1 MPDILDGLRNRVKQ
15 KQLGYDRTPPMVD
28 SRHRRQRIDDRDGI
42 EDYLLQHVPD
52 MRHIAEVDIHS
63 SHDQRESQGQNIQ
76 LEYTDGQQQHPPSE
90 MHPTEDSENENHD
103 QVDAVTDQR
112 PHGSRYHHDVIG
124 EMHLT
129 QEVAT
134 IHNRT
139 QAYGS

>member
-1 MPDILDGLRNRVKQ
+1 MPDILDGLRYRVEQ
-15 KQLGYDRTPPMVD
+15 KQLGNDGAPPMMD

-42 EDYLLQHVPD
+42 ENHLLQHIPD
-52 MRHIAEVDIHS
+52 MRDVTEVDVHG
-63 SHDQRESQGQNIQ
+63 SHDQREAQGQNIQ
-76 LEYTDGQQQHPPSE
+76 LEYADGQQQDSPSE
-90 MHPTEDSENENHD
+90 MHPAEDGKDENHD
-103 QVDAVTDQR
+103 QVDAVADQR
-112 PHGSRYHHDVIG
+112 PHGGRHDHNVIG